1 MHSLEKHI
9 NINLMK
15 MTSNVKGQL
24 AVSKAEIRAFEL
36 GYIPSRPLYDNKYDL
51 LIDKNSKI
59 ERIQVKYADGKST
72 NSTGAV
78 VVKLE
83 YLDRKNI
90 VHTYQ
95 EDQIDA
101 LVVYAPKID
110 RLCFFPKNVFVNKR
124 KLNIRIASSK
134 NNQQKGIIFAKDY
147 YW

>member
-1 MHSLEKHI
+1 MQIKL
-9 NINLMK
+9 
-15 MTSNVKGQL
+15 TSNIKGQL

-59 ERIQVKYADGKST
+59 ERVQVKYADGKSS
-72 NSTGAV
+72 NSTGVV

-83 YLDRKNI
+83 YIDRKNI

-101 LVVYAPKID
+101 LVVYVPKIE
-110 RLCFFPKNVFVNKR
+110 RLCIFPKNVFVNKR
-124 KLNIRIASSK
+124 KLNIRISSSK